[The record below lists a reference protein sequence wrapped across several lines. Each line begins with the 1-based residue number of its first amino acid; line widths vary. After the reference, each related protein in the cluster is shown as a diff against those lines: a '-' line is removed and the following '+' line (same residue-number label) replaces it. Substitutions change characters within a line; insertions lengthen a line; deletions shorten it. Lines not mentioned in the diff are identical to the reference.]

1 MCSGGLGVT
10 FTFSSRLLLCS
21 AKEKPWLSPEV
32 LPVEHSGSGSYL
44 LLQLRKHFV
53 VLCSVL
59 YVSNGRYPLSGPVK
73 LLSLSHWGGKKTS
86 DRPLQCKFFSA
97 PALNSPWNRQEPN
110 VMADVQSRA
119 PSCSLGAQVT
129 VCPWFTKKLMRTY
142 HQKAEADAV
151 CMSLSQYV
159 CDLCFAALLP
169 IIAS

>member
-1 MCSGGLGVT
+1 MFQMGDIPFQV
-10 FTFSSRLLLCS
+10 
-21 AKEKPWLSPEV
+21 
-32 LPVEHSGSGSYL
+32 
-44 LLQLRKHFV
+44 
-53 VLCSVL
+53 
-59 YVSNGRYPLSGPVK
+59 
-73 LLSLSHWGGKKTS
+73 LLSCLACPIEGGKKTS

-159 CDLCFAALLP
+159 CDLCFAAPLP